1 MKTLGILPVKRL
13 DAAFSRL
20 AGVLEA
26 EERARLAEATFL
38 DALGTLR
45 QSRVLDEIIV
55 VTSDPAVA
63 RQARWLGS
71 QLVEEGEDTGHAHAA
86 SLGARAAIEL
96 GADRVAM
103 LPTDCPLMDA
113 AEIDDH
119 LGRSPRAALI
129 VPDRHGTGTNA
140 LVLSPPDAF
149 EPAFGPDSCAR
160 HISRARASGISFALE
175 TLESLSLDLDTPEDL
190 QQLRDALLLSPER
203 ALRSAQV
210 LWELGADD
218 PHPGRPPSQEF
229 AA

>member
-13 DAAFSRL
+13 DQAFGRL
-20 AGVLEA
+20 AGVLEPK
-26 EERARLAEATFL
+26 ERARLAEAMFL

-45 QSRVLDEIIV
+45 QCRVLDEILV

-71 QLVEEGEDTGHAHAA
+71 LLVEQSEDTGHADAA
-86 SLGARAAIEL
+86 GRGARAAVEL

-103 LPTDCPLMDA
+103 LPTDCPLMEA
-113 AEIDDH
+113 AEIDEH

-149 EPAFGPDSCAR
+149 QPAFGPDSCAR
-160 HISRARASGISFALE
+160 HISRARAAGISFALE
-175 TLESLSLDLDTPEDL
+175 ELGSLSLDLDTPEDL
-190 QQLRDALLLSPER
+190 QLLRDALLLAPES

-210 LWELGADD
+210 LWELGPEEPLTSGD
-218 PHPGRPPSQEF
+218 PSE
-229 AA
+229 AAA